1 MPEDIL
7 CFSAWNMSLELQ
19 TLWKYKLKFF
29 PLVVCGLQLKQHLL
43 RKKLL
48 MLKHYHL
55 FETSFLGYI

>member
-29 PLVVCGLQLKQHLL
+29 SFSSLWSPTQT
-43 RKKLL
+43 
-48 MLKHYHL
+48 
-55 FETSFLGYI
+55 TSLEEKAAHA